1 MKIAVSKASGSEKY
15 GKYQEW
21 LQEADAS
28 VEIVD
33 LSFCENVREAK
44 EVLKECSGVVFSGG
58 PDVHPS
64 RYNMPE
70 LLELCTNIDE
80 ARDEL
85 EFALVEEAREL
96 QMPVLGICRGAQ
108 LINVAYG
115 GTLIADIPT
124 QVDGY
129 LEHGQADGYDSQ
141 HPIAVEPG
149 SMIKRICRVLDDVV
163 NSAHHQSI
171 HRIAPIFTVS
181 ALSDDGVIEAF
192 EWGDATL
199 GGKPFLL
206 AVQWHPERMSYSS
219 AMSGPIAEH
228 FVLEVQAFASLLKD

>member
-1 MKIAVSKASGSEKY
+1 MKIAVSKASGNENY
-15 GKYQEW
+15 GKYEEW
-21 LQEADAS
+21 LKAADDSVEVVDLSTCAS
-28 VEIVD
+28 VED
-33 LSFCENVREAK
+33 AK
-44 EVLKECSGVVFSGG
+44 EKLKECSGIVFSGG

-70 LLELCTNIDE
+70 LLELCTGLDE
-80 ARDEL
+80 KRDEL

-108 LINVAYG
+108 LLNVAYG
-115 GTLIADIPT
+115 GTLYADIRT
-124 QVDGY
+124 QVPEVQKHDRV
-129 LEHGQADGYDSQ
+129 DGYDSQ

-149 SMIKRICRVLDDVV
+149 SMIKRVCRVLDDVV
-163 NSAHHQSI
+163 NSAHHQSVKN
-171 HRIAPIFTVS
+171 IAGIFS
-181 ALSDDGVIEAF
+181 PAAYSDDGIIEAF
-192 EWGDATL
+192 EWGDATM

-228 FVLEVQAFASLLKD
+228 FVLEAQAYESLMKA